1 MQAASLEGRK
11 AVAEERAKRDAKAI
25 EELKSRGI
33 KVTEPDLAPFVE
45 AGRKTYDEMAQRIGK
60 DLVAK
65 IVEAVK

>member
-1 MQAASLEGRK
+1 
-11 AVAEERAKRDAKAI
+11 VAEQRAKRDAKAI
-25 EELKSRGI
+25 EEIKSRSI
-33 KVTEPDLAPFVE
+33 KVTEPDLTPFVE